1 MYRAVP
7 GRPPLHRLPL
17 RRLVSGP
24 SPAADRIFYHN
35 VWLRGPNS
43 PQIEGLVPR
52 LRRLDCYLTMV
63 SDQWL
68 VRAVQFRALM
78 AASHLRNEAIV
89 GRAGRRYQWMLAHRA
104 EQIDYFPGRI
114 VAQLDDPAFSEREV
128 ELLNRPNVAVFVMTS
143 DRAVERFRAMGV
155 DKPSYVL
162 PLGSEVE
169 SLSDGAV
176 RAVAGR
182 YRRPG
187 EVVVG
192 YIASTLRLDGDRHAE
207 EPLHNV
213 EHLLQL
219 WDEVRARAP
228 KARLWLIGS
237 ASERLRQRVAG
248 RDDVLLIGTVPQPD
262 ALPYVANFDI
272 ALYPRAKDQGVRAS
286 KVADY
291 MGAGVPTV
299 SYDYDVVG
307 DLRESGAGLLAENP
321 AAFVDAAVRLVD
333 DDAERA
339 RLADVARRAGA
350 ERDWR
355 VLIPR
360 FERDVLDVYLA

>member
-1 MYRAVP
+1 M
-7 GRPPLHRLPL
+7 RPVPL
-17 RRLVSGP
+17 RRLFSGP
-24 SPAADRIFYHN
+24 PPAADRIFYHN

-52 LRRLDCYLTMV
+52 LGRLDCYLTMV
-63 SDQWL
+63 SNQWL
-68 VRAVQFRALM
+68 LRAVEFRALM
-78 AASHLRNEAIV
+78 AGAHVRNQAIV
-89 GRAGRRYQWMLAHRA
+89 GRAGRRYRSMLAHRV
-104 EQIDYFPGRI
+104 EQIGYFPGRI

-128 ELLNRPNVAVFVMTS
+128 ELLNRPNVGVFVMTS
-143 DRAVERFRAMGV
+143 ERAVERFRSMGV

-169 SLSDGAV
+169 ALSEPAIAAV
-176 RAVAGR
+176 GSR
-182 YRRPG
+182 YRRSPD

-213 EHLLQL
+213 EHLLKL
-219 WDEVRARAP
+219 WDEIRARAP
-228 KARLWLIGS
+228 KARLWLMGA
-237 ASERLRQRVAG
+237 ASERLQQRLAG
-248 RDDVLLIGTVPQPD
+248 RDDVLLVGTVPQPE
-262 ALPYVANFDI
+262 ALPYVAAFDI

-286 KVADY
+286 KIADY

-299 SYDYDVVG
+299 SYDYEVVG
-307 DLRESGAGLLAENP
+307 DLRESGAGLLAQTP
-321 AAFVDAAVRLVD
+321 AEFVDAVVRLVD
-333 DDAERA
+333 DEGERR
-339 RLADVARRAGA
+339 RLAAIARRAGA

-360 FERDVLDVYLA
+360 FERDVLDVYLTP

>member
-1 MYRAVP
+1 MP
-7 GRPPLHRLPL
+7 GRPQLHPVPL
-17 RRLVSGP
+17 RRLVAGP
-24 SPAADRIFYHN
+24 PPAADRIFYHN

-52 LRRLDCYLTMV
+52 LSRLDCYLTMV
-63 SDQWL
+63 SKQWL
-68 VRAVQFRALM
+68 LRAVQFRALM
-78 AASHLRNEAIV
+78 AASHPRNQAIV
-89 GRAGRRYQWMLAHRA
+89 GRAGRRYRWMLAHRS
-104 EQIDYFPGRI
+104 EQIAYFPGRI
-114 VAQLDDPAFSEREV
+114 VAQLDDPAFSEKEV
-128 ELLNRPNVAVFVMTS
+128 ALLKRPNVAVFVMTS
-143 DRAVERFRAMGV
+143 ERAVERFRSMGV

-169 SLSDGAV
+169 SLSGEAIAAV
-176 RAVAGR
+176 RRQYRAGR
-182 YRRPG
+182 PPD

-207 EPLHNV
+207 EALHNV
-213 EHLLQL
+213 EHLLRL

-228 KARLWLIGS
+228 KARLWLVGA
-237 ASERLRQRVAG
+237 ASERLQQRVAG
-248 RDDVLLIGTVPQPD
+248 RDDIALLGTVPQPG

-286 KVADY
+286 KIADH

-299 SYDYDVVG
+299 SYDYEVVG
-307 DLRESGAGLLAENP
+307 DLRESGAGLLAKTP
-321 AAFVDAAVRLVD
+321 ADFVDAIVRLVD
-333 DDAERA
+333 DRAERA
-339 RLADVARRAGA
+339 RLAEVARRAGA
-350 ERDWR
+350 DRDWR